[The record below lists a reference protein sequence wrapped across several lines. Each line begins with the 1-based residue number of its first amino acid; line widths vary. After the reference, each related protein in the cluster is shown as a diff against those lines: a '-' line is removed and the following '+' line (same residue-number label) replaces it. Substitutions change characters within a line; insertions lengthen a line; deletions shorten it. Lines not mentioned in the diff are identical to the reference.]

1 MVSLSE
7 DQLCTINNIFKTAL
21 EKRRRFTNAD
31 DICDHLRK
39 SGISDNII
47 DAHKV
52 EILNCHLVQGN
63 KANNGQLPSPSS
75 SPVSHEVGLGLEDV
89 TEQVDQS
96 HQNCEDVPLS
106 ISEETHIISAF
117 RPQFNDFSLI
127 NASDCKGNTTY
138 ISDALVRKCHL
149 AIRRSHIL
157 LQWRYTGTDQTNRMS
172 TTRCKVIKAKCLPPR
187 CDIAFG
193 ENHSTEDGEVG
204 DGGRESVEY
213 SSDSQFDDSAYQGSE
228 RILSD
233 DRIPEPREDWEGIVT
248 RVGAAVASA
257 VTASVLEVTKTMF
270 DQKRPRQSRPIDG
283 DTPFKRARKR

>member
-106 ISEETHIISAF
+106 ISEVSIF
-117 RPQFNDFSLI
+117 RIMSLTLLTSSRI
-127 NASDCKGNTTY
+127 GNPYY
-138 ISDALVRKCHL
+138 ICL
-149 AIRRSHIL
+149 
-157 LQWRYTGTDQTNRMS
+157 S
-172 TTRCKVIKAKCLPPR
+172 TSIQRL
-187 CDIAFG
+187 
-193 ENHSTEDGEVG
+193 
-204 DGGRESVEY
+204 
-213 SSDSQFDDSAYQGSE
+213 
-228 RILSD
+228 
-233 DRIPEPREDWEGIVT
+233 
-248 RVGAAVASA
+248 
-257 VTASVLEVTKTMF
+257 
-270 DQKRPRQSRPIDG
+270 
-283 DTPFKRARKR
+283 